1 MSRRPD
7 TDEASIVQSGGSIAY
22 SAEQLSDLIGQ
33 IYDCVLNPN
42 NWESVL
48 AAVSGEFRFAS
59 SMLGVYRL
67 DRAQTVCQYAVG
79 VEPEFLAR
87 FPELAPEMPEVWGG
101 LEQIQRYPLDEP
113 IVNSLAV
120 DRALVRENRYL
131 KEWTARGVSDAVVIF
146 MAKDDTLLG
155 HIGFNRHESAGA
167 IGKQEVDGLRLLA
180 PHIRRAVTISNLFD
194 MKTIE
199 AATFGSALD
208 SFSFGIILVDE
219 TLGIVHANRAAADI
233 LKSGDLI
240 RSRKRRLG
248 LPDSSANAALERAVG
263 QAARDEVGLGP
274 MGIGIPA
281 LGGLEPRVI
290 HVMPLRKDTRRG
302 RLAQRAAAAL
312 FIAPATSP
320 PRMPIDALALI
331 YDLTPA
337 ECRIFEMIAAGDTQ
351 TAIARTLGIA
361 PSTVKT
367 HVLHLFEKT
376 GSARQAD
383 LLKLAANLS
392 APV

>member
-1 MSRRPD
+1 M
-7 TDEASIVQSGGSIAY
+7 VGKSGGTIAY
-22 SAEQLSDLIGQ
+22 SAEQLSGLIGQ
-33 IYDCVLNPN
+33 IYDCVLNLD

-48 AAVSGEFRFAS
+48 AAVSEEFTFS
-59 SMLGVYRL
+59 SFMLGVYRPAHL
-67 DRAQTVCQYAVG
+67 QVVCQYAVG

-87 FPELAPEMPEVWGG
+87 FPEFAPDMAVVWGG
-101 LEQIQRYPLDEP
+101 PEQIQRYPLDEP
-113 IVNSLAV
+113 IVNSWAV
-120 DRALVRENRYL
+120 DRVVVSENRYF
-131 KEWTARGVSDAVVIF
+131 KEWTARGISDAVVIF

-233 LKSGDLI
+233 LKFGNFI
-240 RSRKRRLG
+240 RSRKGRLS
-248 LPDSSANAALERAVG
+248 LPDTSANAALERGVG
-263 QAARDEVGLGP
+263 QAACDEAGLGP

-281 LGGLEPRVI
+281 RGGLEPRVI
-290 HVMPLRKDTRRG
+290 HVMPLRKDTTRG
-302 RLAQRAAAAL
+302 RLGQRAAAAL

-320 PRMPIDALALI
+320 SRMPIDALALI

-337 ECRIFEMIAAGDTQ
+337 ESRIIEMIAAGDTQ
-351 TAIARTLGIA
+351 AAIARTLGIA

-376 GSARQAD
+376 GSTRQAD